1 MVMII
6 MWLSLLISSIFTWLL
21 LASMGPLD
29 GWAFSIWLAVDI
41 KVLIIDAFMS
51 FFYILLH
58 IYWYWIEARTLCI
71 LPEYTV
77 LHEGVPVE
85 TFVFVFSVAVGVYMV
100 HHLVQLFPSASLLGL
115 LLVGGSKWFQRV
127 QLVSHLS
134 YYATA
139 IHCGRGLC
147 RVLLVVLG
155 CIAEAFFWQ
164 EWTCFGISGG
174 SVKL

>member
-85 TFVFVFSVAVGVYMV
+85 TCFCVFRCS
-100 HHLVQLFPSASLLGL
+100 
-115 LLVGGSKWFQRV
+115 
-127 QLVSHLS
+127 
-134 YYATA
+134 
-139 IHCGRGLC
+139 
-147 RVLLVVLG
+147 
-155 CIAEAFFWQ
+155 
-164 EWTCFGISGG
+164 G
-174 SVKL
+174 SVHGSSSCAALSFCFSSGPTSGRWLKMISTSSTCESFILLRDCDTLWPRVV